1 MQNHI
6 TSSSYSLF
14 PLTYP
19 VTMKLTQFAIL
30 LTLLSVSSSE
40 NVVSSKQGDANDFI
54 NSSNLL
60 RGGEDV
66 VMASLNKAY
75 AATKFIHKGEEKNVK
90 SLPQFKKEKVSCH
103 I

>member
-1 MQNHI
+1 MH
-6 TSSSYSLF
+6 
-14 PLTYP
+14 
-19 VTMKLTQFAIL
+19 TQLAIL
-30 LTLLSVSSSE
+30 LSTLLSVSSSE
-40 NVVSSKQGDANDFI
+40 NVVSSKQGDENAVT

-90 SLPQFKKEKVSCH
+90 SLPQFIKKEKVSCH